1 MQDDDDDE
9 GASSSTSSSKRDRS
23 PNYPSLT
30 FTEALAKV
38 RKIWESEQKHLVSSE
53 LAAKHAGYNKL
64 NGASV
69 PALAAMK
76 RYGLLHGAPKK
87 EVRVTD
93 DAHFIFVH
101 PEDAPER
108 LAMMRK
114 LAMMPALFSEVLAA
128 YPDGLPSDA
137 NLKAKLRYQWK
148 FASDEAADAFILSL
162 RDAIKLRDS
171 APDFPVSASD
181 KRDETTSE
189 AVEDRSVVNSAAV
202 ASRPQSPAIPK
213 VQMPVSGQGQARP
226 WDLGDGVVMTVVL
239 PQTGLTK
246 KNVARLKKYVQALEM
261 ESSIAWED
269 EAES

>member
-1 MQDDDDDE
+1 MQDDEDDE
-9 GASSSTSSSKRDRS
+9 GASSANGSKRDRS

-30 FTEALAKV
+30 FTDALAKV

-76 RYGLLHGAPKK
+76 RYGLLYGAPKK
-87 EVRVTD
+87 EVRITD

-114 LAMMPALFSEVLAA
+114 LAMMPALFGEVLAA
-128 YPDGLPSDA
+128 FPDGLPSDA

-148 FASDEAADAFILSL
+148 FASDEAADAFIRAL

-171 APDFPVSASD
+171 APEQPVSGSD
-181 KRDETTSE
+181 SREEITGEATT
-189 AVEDRSVVNSAAV
+189 DRAAANSAALVSRAQTPIV
-202 ASRPQSPAIPK
+202 AKGP
-213 VQMPVSGQGQARP
+213 MPVSGQAQARP

-239 PQTGLTK
+239 PQTNLSK

-261 ESSIAWED
+261 EASIAWED
-269 EAES
+269 EAAS